1 MMSTQEVIPLDFS
14 VSPRALVVDDDEAL
28 SSLLEFIF
36 QRQGYVVDVL
46 HDGLKADEHISSDCV
61 PPDVVILDI
70 MLPRVDG
77 FALLRKIRQKPSWK
91 EVPVLMLSALGD
103 EQNIVRA
110 LDAGANDYVQKPF
123 KPEEL
128 KARVRRL
135 VRKST
140 H

>member
-1 MMSTQEVIPLDFS
+1 MDFS
-14 VSPRALVVDDDEAL
+14 ASPRALVVDDDRAI

-36 QRQGYVVDVL
+36 QREGYAVDVL
-46 HDGLKADEHISSDCV
+46 HDGMQAEELISANQA

-77 FALLRKIRQKPSWK
+77 FALLRKIRQVPIWK
-91 EVPVLMLSALGD
+91 DVPVLMLSALGD
-103 EQNIVRA
+103 EQNVVRA
-110 LDAGANDYVQKPF
+110 LDLGANDYVQKPF
-123 KPEEL
+123 QPEEL

-135 VRKST
+135 IRKNP

>member
-1 MMSTQEVIPLDFS
+1 MNLSA
-14 VSPRALVVDDDEAL
+14 SPRALVIDDDQAI

-36 QRQGYVVDVL
+36 QRQGYAVEVL
-46 HDGLKADEHISSDCV
+46 HDGLKADEHISSDRI

-77 FALLRKIRQKPSWK
+77 FALLRKIRQKPAWM

-110 LDAGANDYVQKPF
+110 LDAGANDYVHKPF

-135 VRKST
+135 IRERP

>member
-1 MMSTQEVIPLDFS
+1 ME
-14 VSPRALVVDDDEAL
+14 
-28 SSLLEFIF
+28 
-36 QRQGYVVDVL
+36 VL
-46 HDGLKADEHISSDCV
+46 HDGLKADEHISSDRI

-77 FALLRKIRQKPSWK
+77 FALLRKIRQKPAWM

-110 LDAGANDYVQKPF
+110 LDAGANDYVHKPF

-135 VRKST
+135 IRERP

>member
-1 MMSTQEVIPLDFS
+1 ME
-14 VSPRALVVDDDEAL
+14 
-28 SSLLEFIF
+28 
-36 QRQGYVVDVL
+36 VL
-46 HDGLKADEHISSDCV
+46 HDGLKADEHISSDHV

-135 VRKST
+135 IRPRP

>member
-1 MMSTQEVIPLDFS
+1 MDLPA
-14 VSPRALVVDDDEAL
+14 SPRALIVDDDQAI

-36 QRQGYVVDVL
+36 QRQGYVVEVL
-46 HDGLKADEHISSDCV
+46 HDGLMADEHISSDHT

-77 FALLRKIRQKPSWK
+77 FALLRKIRQQPSWM
-91 EVPVLMLSALGD
+91 EVPILMLSALGD
-103 EQNIVRA
+103 EQSIVRA
-110 LDAGANDYVQKPF
+110 LDAGANDYVEKPF

-135 VRKST
+135 IRPRPQ
-140 H
+140 

>member
-1 MMSTQEVIPLDFS
+1 LSARGIFPLDFS
-14 VSPRALVVDDDEAL
+14 ASPHALVVDDDQAI

-36 QRQGYVVDVL
+36 QRQGYAVEVL
-46 HDGLKADEHISSDCV
+46 HDGLKADEHISSDHA

-77 FALLRKIRQKPSWK
+77 FALLRKIRLKPSWK

-103 EQNIVRA
+103 EQTIVRA

-135 VRKST
+135 IRERLQ
-140 H
+140 

>member
-1 MMSTQEVIPLDFS
+1 MNSGDIVPLELLA
-14 VSPRALVVDDDEAL
+14 SPRALVVDDDQAI

-36 QRQGYVVDVL
+36 LRQGYAVEVL
-46 HDGLKADEHISSDCV
+46 HDGLKADEYICPDQA

-77 FALLRKIRQKPSWK
+77 FALLRKIRQEPTWK

-103 EQNIVRA
+103 EQSIVRA
-110 LDAGANDYVQKPF
+110 LDAGANDYVKKPF

-135 VRKST
+135 ISQRP

>member
-1 MMSTQEVIPLDFS
+1 MDFS
-14 VSPRALVVDDDEAL
+14 ASPRALVIDDDQAI

-36 QRQGYVVDVL
+36 QRQGYAVEVL
-46 HDGLKADEHISSDCV
+46 HDGLKADEHISSDLP

-70 MLPRVDG
+70 LLPRVDG
-77 FALLRKIRQKPSWK
+77 FALLRKIRQQPAWQ

-103 EQNIVRA
+103 EQTIVRA

-135 VRKST
+135 IRQRPQ
-140 H
+140 

>member
-1 MMSTQEVIPLDFS
+1 MDLSA
-14 VSPRALVVDDDEAL
+14 SPRALVVDDDQAI
-28 SSLLEFIF
+28 SSLLEFIL
-36 QRQGYVVDVL
+36 QRQGFVVEVL
-46 HDGLKADEHISSDCV
+46 HDGQKTDEFISSDHA

-77 FALLRKIRQKPSWK
+77 FALLRKIRQEPSWK
-91 EVPVLMLSALGD
+91 KVPVLMLSALGD
-103 EQNIVRA
+103 EQSIVRA

-135 VRKST
+135 ILPRPN
-140 H
+140 